1 MVRSQKGRRDVKS
14 LINNRLILKFYVMI
28 KTVLDLEVFKLSYH
42 LAMEIFN
49 VSRHFPKEEKYSLT
63 DQVVRSSR
71 SIPANIAEGWGKRVY
86 ENDFKKHLIYSMGSL
101 EETKVWLYFAKDCL
115 YPSEETFDSLNK
127 KYDELGARIYKLYEN
142 WKTL

>member
-1 MVRSQKGRRDVKS
+1 
-14 LINNRLILKFYVMI
+14 MI
-28 KTVLDLEVFKLSYH
+28 KTVLDLEVFKLSYQ

-49 VSRHFPKEEKYSLT
+49 VSRIFPKEERYSLT

-71 SIPANIAEGWGKRVY
+71 SIPANIAEGWGKRTY
-86 ENDFKKHLIYSMGSL
+86 ENEFKKHLIYAMGSL

-115 YPSEETFDSLNK
+115 YLPLETFDNCNK
-127 KYDELGARIYKLYEN
+127 QYDALGARVYKLYEN

>member
-1 MVRSQKGRRDVKS
+1 
-14 LINNRLILKFYVMI
+14 MI
-28 KTVLDLEVFKLSYH
+28 KSVFDLEVFKLSYQ

-49 VSRHFPKEEKYSLT
+49 TTRSFPKEERYSLT

-71 SIPANIAEGWGKRVY
+71 SISANIAEGWGKCIY
-86 ENDFKKHLIYSMGSL
+86 ENEFKRHLIYGMGSL
-101 EETKVWLYFAKDCL
+101 EETKVWLYFAKDCQYL
-115 YPSEETFDSLNK
+115 NVETFDDLNK